1 MTVVLFLLLA
11 NAGLAFLG
19 RRLGTVDGG
28 GALAGGATGAVVAL
42 AAGLPGYL
50 LLLAFFV
57 VGSGATRVGLARK
70 QALGIAE
77 PRAGARGARS
87 VFANGGPP
95 AVFALFAAL
104 SPAPWSGVFACA
116 FAGTLAA
123 AAADTASSEI
133 GKAFGGAGRRLRGFA
148 PVPPGTPGAVTPV
161 GTLAGF
167 AGALALGAAAGAFGV
182 LEWPAAPFAV
192 LGGFAAALG
201 EGLLVSPNPAR
212 RLDHDAVNALSGFA
226 GGALAGIAFA
236 GIAFAGI
243 ACRALSAAP
252 VGLPGAAG

>member
-1 MTVVLFLLLA
+1 MTVVLLLLLA

-19 RRLGTVDGG
+19 RRFGTVDGG
-28 GALAGGATGAVVAL
+28 GALAGGMTGAVVAL
-42 AAGLPGYL
+42 AAGLSGYL
-50 LLLAFFV
+50 LLLLFFV

-87 VFANGGPP
+87 VLANGGPP
-95 AVFALFAAL
+95 AVFALVAGL

-148 PVPPGTPGAVTPV
+148 PAPPGTPGAVTPV
-161 GTLAGF
+161 GTLAG
-167 AGALALGAAAGAFGV
+167 AGAALALGFAAGAFGV
-182 LEWPAAPFAV
+182 LEWAATPFAA

-201 EGLLVSPNPAR
+201 EGLLVSPDPAR

-226 GGALAGIAFA
+226 GGGLAGLACGALPAAAAF
-236 GIAFAGI
+236 F
-243 ACRALSAAP
+243 
-252 VGLPGAAG
+252 GLPGAAA

>member
-1 MTVVLFLLLA
+1 MNLVLLLLLLA
-11 NAGLAFLG
+11 NAGLAFVG

-28 GALAGGATGAVVAL
+28 GALAGGLAGAVVAL

-50 LLLAFFV
+50 LLLLFFV

-87 VFANGGPP
+87 VLANGGPP
-95 AVFALFAAL
+95 AVFALLAAL
-104 SPAPWSGVFACA
+104 SPPPWVGIFLCA
-116 FAGTLAA
+116 FAAALAA

-133 GKAFGGAGRRLRGFA
+133 GKAFGGPGRRLRGLA
-148 PVPPGTPGAVTPV
+148 PAPPGTPGAVTPV
-161 GTLAGF
+161 GTLAA
-167 AGALALGAAAGAFGV
+167 AGAALVLGAAAGAFGV
-182 LEWPAAPFAV
+182 LEWAAAPFAA

-226 GGALAGIAFA
+226 GGVLAGIAR
-236 GIAFAGI
+236 G
-243 ACRALSAAP
+243 ALSVAAAP
-252 VGLPGAAG
+252 FGLLGAAG

>member
-1 MTVVLFLLLA
+1 MTVALLLLLLA

-50 LLLAFFV
+50 LLLLFFL

-87 VFANGGPP
+87 VLANGGPP

-104 SPAPWSGVFACA
+104 SPAPWNGVFACA

-133 GKAFGGAGRRLRGFA
+133 GKAFGGSGRRLRGFA
-148 PVPPGTPGAVTPV
+148 PAPPGTPGAVTPV
-161 GTLAGF
+161 GTLAG
-167 AGALALGAAAGAFGV
+167 AGAALALGAAAGAFGV
-182 LEWPAAPFAV
+182 LDWSAVLFAA

-226 GGALAGIAFA
+226 GGTL
-236 GIAFAGI
+236 AGI
-243 ACRALSAAP
+243 ACRALPVAAAP
-252 VGLPGAAG
+252 FGWAGPAG